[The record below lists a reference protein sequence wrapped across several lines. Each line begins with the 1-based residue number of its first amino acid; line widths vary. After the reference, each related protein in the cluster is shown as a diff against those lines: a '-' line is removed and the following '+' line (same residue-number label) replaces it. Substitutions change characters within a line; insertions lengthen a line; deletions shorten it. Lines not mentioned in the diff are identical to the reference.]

1 MSFNQK
7 ALRAFKKLGV
17 AVLITAIT
25 LTFAMCFTA
34 CKQTGN
40 TGGGG
45 GKPKPK
51 PRLKHA
57 VTFSVDG
64 ANGTLKAKAEGEAT
78 ETDKSPISVEE
89 GKTVTFTATPEAG
102 YKVKEWKADGTIVAN
117 NKTNTYTHIV
127 TKPATI
133 TISFESNSKPPAP
146 PTKYTVAL
154 NQTEHGTVTASP
166 AIPAD
171 KLVDKDTVITFTAKA
186 SDGYR
191 VGTWVISPSTAI
203 QSGGKK
209 GEETATIKITA
220 DTSVSVSFEAIPKH
234 AITFSVDG
242 ANGTLKAKA
251 EGEATETDKS
261 PISVEEGKTV
271 TFTATPEAGYKVKEW
286 KADGTVVANNKTNTY
301 THTVTKAVE
310 VKVSFEA
317 IPEAAILTLDANML
331 TIKVNA
337 RTKDDSD
344 IVVEGCTETTLASG
358 MQTKLHAK
366 GTTVTLKGN
375 IVDLDCYNN
384 QLTAIDVQGLT
395 ALQELV
401 CWNNKFTVLNVSGLT
416 ALERLDCSGNQIP
429 ELSVHGLTRLR
440 ELSCGNNR
448 LTTLDLQGLTALQT
462 LNCHENQLTEL
473 GVQGLTSLRNLNCSY
488 NKLTGLDVQGL
499 TSLQVLYCYNNQL
512 TALNVQ
518 GLNALKW
525 LHCYGNQIKAEAMTE
540 LLKGLPTRVANDD
553 AKAILYTGK
562 TDIVEG
568 NCKDYNTP
576 PELKTAFEEAKTNK
590 YWKLQRMEAGGNSV
604 EI

>member
-25 LTFAMCFTA
+25 LTFAMYFTA

-89 GKTVTFTATPEAG
+89 GKTVTFTAKANDG
-102 YKVKEWKADGTIVAN
+102 YRVKEWKVDGNVVAN
-117 NKTNTYTHIV
+117 NNTNPYTHTV

-133 TISFESNSKPPAP
+133 TVSFESNSKPPAP
-146 PTKYTVAL
+146 PTKYTVTL
-154 NQTEHGTVTASP
+154 TQTANGKVTASP
-166 AIPAD
+166 AISAD
-171 KLVDKDTVITFTAKA
+171 GQVAKDTEITFTATA
-186 SDGYR
+186 NAGYR
-191 VGTWVISPSTAI
+191 VGTWSVTPSEAI
-203 QSGGKK
+203 QSGGGK
-209 GEETATIKITA
+209 GEAMAKVKITA
-220 DTSVSVSFEAIPKH
+220 DTSVSVSFE
-234 AITFSVDG
+234 
-242 ANGTLKAKA
+242 L
-251 EGEATETDKS
+251 
-261 PISVEEGKTV
+261 
-271 TFTATPEAGYKVKEW
+271 
-286 KADGTVVANNKTNTY
+286 
-301 THTVTKAVE
+301 
-310 VKVSFEA
+310 

-395 ALQELV
+395 SLQELV

-416 ALERLDCSGNQIP
+416 ALERLDCSGNQLP
-429 ELSVHGLTRLR
+429 ELGVHGLTRLR
-440 ELSCGNNR
+440 EFSCGNNR

-512 TALNVQ
+512 TALDVQ

-576 PELKTAFEEAKTNK
+576 PELKTTFEEAKTNK